1 MAFDRRAGRIV
12 AVLSSLIVDSET
24 WTFDVCA
31 NAWTQM
37 HPNRQPPRSEWAQLV
52 YDVDSDT
59 TILVS
64 YTAVWA
70 YDLQGDTWTEM
81 GPAPTINAVFL
92 AYDPVSGLVVV
103 ADNSDL
109 KLMWS
114 YEVESDTWTPIH
126 QANGPG
132 YAEFAYDASA
142 DRIVAYAFGAAS
154 VPETWL
160 LEFRTG
166 TWTKSA
172 AVTPGIVAGWG
183 LPHTIV
189 YDEGA
194 ERTVILSNSGLA
206 AYDATADRWQLIVGG
221 DPGSVPDAM
230 VYDSVNRRL
239 VGPGPSQPDVI
250 GVQADFVAFDLTTHE
265 WTVLL
270 EPAKGSP
277 AVAPK

>member
-1 MAFDRRAGRIV
+1 MAFDRHAGVLV
-12 AVLSSLIVDSET
+12 ALVGTVET
-24 WTFDVCA
+24 WTFDVCT
-31 NAWTQM
+31 NTWTRM
-37 HPNRQPPRSEWAQLV
+37 HPSLEPSGIDEWDLFV
-52 YDVDSDT
+52 YDVDSDLT
-59 TILVS
+59 LAVDRHTGS
-64 YTAVWA
+64 VWA
-70 YDLQGDTWTEM
+70 YDLQANTWTAKGH
-81 GPAPTINAVFL
+81 GPTDARLGV
-92 AYDPVSGLVVV
+92 YDPRSGLVVAV
-103 ADNSDL
+103 KDADP
-109 KLMWS
+109 
-114 YEVESDTWTPIH
+114 VELWTYDVETDAWTPIH

-270 EPAKGSP
+270 EPGGRQP
-277 AVAPK
+277 APSTH